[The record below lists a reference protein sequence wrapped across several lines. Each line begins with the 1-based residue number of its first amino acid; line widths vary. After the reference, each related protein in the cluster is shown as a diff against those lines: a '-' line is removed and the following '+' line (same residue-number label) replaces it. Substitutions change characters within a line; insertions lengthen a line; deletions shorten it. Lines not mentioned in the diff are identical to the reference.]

1 MYIEHED
8 SGWSDP
14 RLTQSRVLYTA
25 GLTSVYIE
33 HEDSGWSDSMLT
45 QSRVLYTA
53 GLTSVYRT

>member
-14 RLTQSRVLYTA
+14 RLTQSCVVYCWTDQCI
-25 GLTSVYIE
+25 YIE
-33 HEDSGWSDSMLT
+33 HEDSGWSDPRLT
-45 QSRVLYTA
+45 QSGVLYTA

>member
-25 GLTSVYIE
+25 GLTSVYIVDGQPHANTE
-33 HEDSGWSDSMLT
+33 PC
-45 QSRVLYTA
+45 V
-53 GLTSVYRT
+53 VYCWTDQCI